1 MFVARIAFFFLMLTS
16 AACTPD
22 YQIQDQT
29 DVRVVVDSYIQPSEI
44 ESLDV
49 LVALDTSGSMSDNY
63 DDVSVGMDVLRVDI
77 ESLTLDYQFGYI
89 TMDPTTP
96 GYTGPYNSSSSAIDM
111 MMAPSLLP
119 STFYE
124 EGFAATYNFLLSEDG
139 LSFRR
144 PEADFILF
152 LISDEDE
159 QSSITANLFYVWLHD
174 EFKSVQHDVVCI
186 VNPDDGSGSTWSN
199 EIGFK
204 YIELADLYL
213 KDAIDI
219 QEEDWSVW
227 LSDSSYLTQKKDYII
242 LSDPNPI
249 VDSIIVYV
257 DQVGIYDWEY
267 IETTNTVQLG
277 FVPGYGS
284 VIEVGYNVYVE

>member
-1 MFVARIAFFFLMLTS
+1 
-16 AACTPD
+16 
-22 YQIQDQT
+22 
-29 DVRVVVDSYIQPSEI
+29 
-44 ESLDV
+44 
-49 LVALDTSGSMSDNY
+49 
-63 DDVSVGMDVLRVDI
+63 
-77 ESLTLDYQFGYI
+77 
-89 TMDPTTP
+89 
-96 GYTGPYNSSSSAIDM
+96 M